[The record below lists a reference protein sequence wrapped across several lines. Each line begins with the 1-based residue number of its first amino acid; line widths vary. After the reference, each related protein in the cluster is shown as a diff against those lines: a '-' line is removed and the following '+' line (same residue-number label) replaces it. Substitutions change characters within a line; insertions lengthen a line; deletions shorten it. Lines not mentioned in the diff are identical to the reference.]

1 MRVLVLLCALGLMIA
16 LAGCSGA
23 RSTAGS
29 VPAAAAAGSGGY
41 DSQRRA
47 ADDTAGDE
55 ASTDDKRTGTPE
67 QGDP

>member
-1 MRVLVLLCALGLMIA
+1 MRVLVLLRALGLMIA

-41 DSQRRA
+41 DSQPHP
-47 ADDTAGDE
+47 ADGASSDT
-55 ASTDDKRTGTPE
+55 SPDDKRTGTSE